1 MIKSHLFNE
10 LLDAEKEL
18 EELIER
24 LSEQEKSGP
33 EGTIMVD
40 TINHKPRFYHRT
52 DTSVRRGKRIKKT
65 DTQLISSLAQ
75 KKYNSRLKKAALAEI
90 GVLKRTIASLKDNV
104 FSIDDIFNSMNPA
117 LQPYISREPHV
128 DEAYIMKW
136 KNQPVW
142 ENRRKNNIN
151 GLETTGGEKVRSKSE
166 LIIAERL
173 RHYKIPYNYE
183 KPLTDEY
190 AGPVHLFPD
199 FTCLNTRTGK
209 TYYWEHCGMFDDP
222 KYSADLMQKIR
233 NYSAYGIELGSE
245 LIITMETS
253 RLPLETRYIER
264 LIHRYLL

>member
-1 MIKSHLFNE
+1 MIKSHLLNE

-90 GVLKRTIASLKDNV
+90 DVLKRTIASLKDNV

-136 KNQPVW
+136 KNQPA
-142 ENRRKNNIN
+142 
-151 GLETTGGEKVRSKSE
+151 EKRSGQNQS
-166 LIIAERL
+166 L
-173 RHYKIPYNYE
+173 
-183 KPLTDEY
+183 
-190 AGPVHLFPD
+190 
-199 FTCLNTRTGK
+199 
-209 TYYWEHCGMFDDP
+209 
-222 KYSADLMQKIR
+222 
-233 NYSAYGIELGSE
+233 
-245 LIITMETS
+245 
-253 RLPLETRYIER
+253 
-264 LIHRYLL
+264 